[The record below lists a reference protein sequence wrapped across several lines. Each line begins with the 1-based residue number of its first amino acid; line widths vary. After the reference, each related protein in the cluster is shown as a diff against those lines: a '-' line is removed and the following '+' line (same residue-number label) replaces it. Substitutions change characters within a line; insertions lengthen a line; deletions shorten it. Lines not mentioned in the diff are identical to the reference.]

1 MKKIYYEVLE
11 YRNGQLKNMN
21 YFALDDIMH
30 SKKRA
35 EDLYRI
41 RRLEATLTKAT
52 DVRFDLVLVV
62 LDDYETHRYVISN
75 QDEKI
80 QQLESMILSGLT
92 GRVIDIPRWEI
103 REAELMQEYK
113 NQS

>member
-11 YRNGQLKNMN
+11 YRKGQLKNMN
-21 YFALDDIMH
+21 YFSLDDILH
-30 SKKRA
+30 SKKKA
-35 EDLYRI
+35 EDLYRFK
-41 RRLEATLTKAT
+41 RLEAALTKAT
-52 DVRFDLVLVV
+52 DVRFELVLVV
-62 LDDYETHRYVISN
+62 LDDYITNRYVISK

-92 GRVIDIPRWEI
+92 GRVIEISRWEV